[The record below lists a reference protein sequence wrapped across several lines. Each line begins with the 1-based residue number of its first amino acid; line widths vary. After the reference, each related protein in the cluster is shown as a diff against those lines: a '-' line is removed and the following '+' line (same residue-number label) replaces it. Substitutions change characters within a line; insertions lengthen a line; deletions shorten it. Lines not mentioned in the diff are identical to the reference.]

1 MAVPPENQDPLV
13 KLFISSLYFSYNK
26 HFFCEETARQNVA
39 KQQFLMQRK
48 LDDENLKDALK
59 YATHMIY
66 ELKTAKLG
74 PQKYYE
80 LCKPV
85 FLFSPCSLFFSP
97 QKKAAK
103 KLWVLSKEISLDFP
117 TFFSFLRHASYECA
131 ARFDRFYRRRGAE
144 K

>member
-13 KLFISSLYFSYNK
+13 KLFISSFYFSYNK

-80 LCKPV
+80 LCKRV
-85 FLFSPCSLFFSP
+85 FLFPLGVCFFLH
-97 QKKAAK
+97 KKKQQK

-117 TFFSFLRHASYECA
+117 TFFFFFETCKL
-131 ARFDRFYRRRGAE
+131 
-144 K
+144 